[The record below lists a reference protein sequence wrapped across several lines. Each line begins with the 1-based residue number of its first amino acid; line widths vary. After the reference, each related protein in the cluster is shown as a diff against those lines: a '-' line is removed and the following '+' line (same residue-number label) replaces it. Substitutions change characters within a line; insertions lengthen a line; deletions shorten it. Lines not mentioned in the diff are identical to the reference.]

1 MTTTE
6 RQAGKESSGQRV
18 ADWFDGRLGT
28 HSLGKKY
35 LRKVFPD
42 HWSFL
47 LGEICLYSFVI
58 LILTGVYLTLFFHP
72 SMNEVTYHGSYVP
85 LNGVRMSE
93 AYAST
98 LDISFD
104 VRGGLLI
111 RQIHHWAALIFI
123 AGMLM
128 HMMRHFFT
136 GSFRRP
142 REVNW
147 LFGWTLLF
155 LGLFEGLFGYS
166 LPDDLL
172 SGTGMRFVDGAIL
185 SVPIVGTYLSF
196 FLFGGEFPG
205 HDIIG
210 RFYSLHIL
218 VIPGIMAALVVAHL
232 ILVVYHKHTQFP
244 GPGKTERNVVGAPF
258 MPVYMAKAGGFF
270 FLVFGVIALISAVA
284 SINPVWSYGPY
295 RADQVSTGAQPDWYL
310 GFAEG
315 LVRIMPGW
323 EINIAG
329 HTLVLGV
336 LIPIVVFPLLL
347 IFIGVYPFLESWIT
361 GDKREHHLLDRPR
374 NRPIRT
380 SIGTAW
386 ISIYL
391 ILLAGG
397 GNDIVATRF
406 HLSINTVTWAVR
418 IALFVVPVIVFVAT
432 RRICLGLQL
441 RDRELVLHGRETGVI
456 KRLPHG
462 EYVELHRPLSPAE
475 LHTLT
480 QHEQPRPLEL
490 GPAEDENGVPS
501 PNRRMPMLR
510 LRARLSRA
518 LYGEGTQVAKP
529 TAEEYREAH
538 RSNEHPAV
546 ERPIAENPASEQQ
559 AAEHHAVEQPSEKR
573 QMREHQVSGRQVSE
587 AGPPDG

>member
-1 MTTTE
+1 MTRTE
-6 RQAGKESSGQRV
+6 LPAGPGKGERLSG
-18 ADWFDGRLGT
+18 WLDGRLGT
-28 HSLGKKY
+28 RMFGAKY

-47 LGEICLYSFVI
+47 LGEICLYSFVV
-58 LILTGVYLTLFFHP
+58 LILTGVWLTLFFHP
-72 SMNEVTYHGSYVP
+72 SMNEVTYHGSYTP

-111 RQIHHWAALIFI
+111 RQLHHWSALIFV
-123 AGMLM
+123 AAMLT

-147 LFGWTLLF
+147 LFGWALLF

-172 SGTGMRFVDGAIL
+172 SGTGMRFVYGATV
-185 SVPIVGTYLSF
+185 SVPIVGTYLAL

-205 HDIIG
+205 HDIVA

-232 ILVVYHKHTQFP
+232 ILVVYHKHTQFA
-244 GPGKTERNVVGAPF
+244 GPGKTERNVVGTPF
-258 MPVYMAKAGGFF
+258 FPVYLAKAGGFF
-270 FLVFGVIALISAVA
+270 FLVFGALTLIAAVA
-284 SINPVWSYGPY
+284 SVNPVWSYGPY

-315 LVRIMPGW
+315 LVRVMPGW
-323 EINIAG
+323 EVTLWG

-336 LIPIVVFPLLL
+336 LIPVLVFPLLL
-347 IFIGVYPFLESWIT
+347 VFIGVYPFLEARIT
-361 GDKREHHLLDRPR
+361 KDRREHHLLDRPR
-374 NRPIRT
+374 NRPVRT
-380 SIGTAW
+380 AIGASW
-386 ISIYL
+386 ISLYL

-397 GNDIVATRF
+397 GNDIVATRL

-418 IALFVVPVIVFVAT
+418 IGMFVVPAVVFVAT

-462 EYVELHRPLSPAE
+462 EYVEVHQPLDQAE

-480 QHEQPRPLEL
+480 
-490 GPAEDENGVPS
+490 
-501 PNRRMPMLR
+501 
-510 LRARLSRA
+510 
-518 LYGEGTQVAKP
+518 
-529 TAEEYREAH
+529 AH
-538 RSNEHPAV
+538 
-546 ERPIAENPASEQQ
+546 ERPGELV
-559 AAEHHAVEQPSEKR
+559 EHARVSLDPPRRTPSG
-573 QMREHQVSGRQVSE
+573 SGPSSS
-587 AGPPDG
+587 